1 MKQSFFRITVLYSA
15 MAGLLYQLIC
25 GIAVVFQLHDLY
37 SRLRFYPFPVTALW
51 YALYAVGCWVALY
64 GIWLFYKKKNQGVA
78 YYFAGKLILLIFL
91 MHALMEKFTVSFNE
105 PYIETYLAGI
115 GVWIIYPILILV
127 LLKTQN
133 TQYYE

>member
-1 MKQSFFRITVLYSA
+1 

-25 GIAVVFQLHDLY
+25 GIAVVFHLQDLY
-37 SRLRFYPFPVTALW
+37 SRLRFYPFPESGFW
-51 YALYAVGCWVALY
+51 YALYAVGCLVALY
-64 GIWLFYKKKNQGVA
+64 GIGIFYKKKNSGVA
-78 YYFAGKLILLIFL
+78 YYFVGKLIMLIFL

-133 TQYYE
+133 T